1 VITIARAFI
10 CKPVMLK
17 TMRAIHLAPLG
28 RFLPT
33 LALGLIGGGLAY
45 WLQLPLPWLL
55 GAMIATTA
63 ASLAGVPMR
72 SPGKGRQGVLVVI
85 GVMLGSAFTADM
97 TGDATRWGISLAIML
112 VATAVMMTFSVWF
125 SRRVAGHS
133 WETALYAGVPG
144 GVSTVTGMALS
155 SGADLRIIG
164 ITHAVRILVLLVAI
178 PPVLQ
183 FIGHV
188 DISSTAPAL
197 SQWLWMPSSTDIA
210 WLLAAGI
217 VGMRLGKHLRL
228 PSPLLFGP
236 ALVSAALHFSGLTH
250 AAVPP
255 VIIALA
261 QVVIGIS
268 VGVRFAGAPIAEVGM
283 AMLMAVIQALVLL
296 LLAIIAAWIGHL
308 LTGYSAAAA
317 LLAYMPG
324 GAPELSLVALSLGI
338 DPAFVTTHHL
348 LRITLLVLLLPLLLR
363 RMVLNA

>member
-1 VITIARAFI
+1 
-10 CKPVMLK
+10 MLK
-17 TMRAIHLAPLG
+17 TMRVIHLASLG
-28 RFLPT
+28 RFFPT

-45 WLQLPLPWLL
+45 WLHLPLPWLL
-55 GAMIATTA
+55 GAMIATTV
-63 ASLAGVPMR
+63 ASLTGIPLR

-97 TGDATRWGISLAIML
+97 TGEAMRWGGSLAIML
-112 VATAVMMTFSVWF
+112 IATAVMMAFSVWF
-125 SRRVAGHS
+125 SHRVAGHS
-133 WETALYAGVPG
+133 WETSLYSGVPG
-144 GVSTVTGMALS
+144 GVSTVTVMALS

-164 ITHAVRILVLLVAI
+164 ITHAVRILVLLLAI

-188 DISSTAPAL
+188 DISGTAPGL
-197 SQWLWMPSSTDIA
+197 SQWLWMPDATDVA

-217 VGMRLGKHLRL
+217 AGIWLGKFLRL

-236 ALVSAALHFSGLTH
+236 ALVSAMLHFSGLTH
-250 AAVPP
+250 AAVPA

-261 QVVIGIS
+261 QVIIGIS
-268 VGVRFAGAPIAEVGM
+268 VGVRFAGAPMAEVGM
-283 AMLMAVIQALVLL
+283 AMLMAVIQALALL
-296 LLAIIAAWIGHL
+296 LLAIFAAWIGHL

-363 RMVLNA
+363 FQR

>member
-1 VITIARAFI
+1 MMLAARI
-10 CKPVMLK
+10 GS
-17 TMRAIHLAPLG
+17 LG

-33 LALGLIGGGLAY
+33 LALGLVGGGLAY

-55 GAMIATTA
+55 GAMFATTA
-63 ASLAGVPMR
+63 ASLAGVPMK

-85 GVMLGSAFTADM
+85 GVMLGSAFTPEM
-97 TGDATRWGISLAIML
+97 TGEASLWGISLAVML
-112 VATAVMMTFSVWF
+112 IATAVMMTFSVWF
-125 SRRVAGHS
+125 SCRVAGHS
-133 WETALYAGVPG
+133 WETALYSGVPG

-178 PPVLQ
+178 PPALQ

-188 DISSTAPAL
+188 DIGGATPAL
-197 SQWLWMPSSTDIA
+197 SQWLWMPTPIDIG

-217 VGMRLGKHLRL
+217 SGIWLGKALRL

-236 ALVSAALHFSGLTH
+236 ALVSGVLHFSGLTH

-255 VIIALA
+255 VIIAFA
-261 QVVIGIS
+261 QVIIGIS
-268 VGVRFAGAPIAEVGM
+268 VGVRFAGAKLGAVGV
-283 AMLMAVIQALVLL
+283 ALLMAVIQALVLL
-296 LLAIIAAWIGHL
+296 FLAVIAAWAGHL

-338 DPAFVTTHHL
+338 DPAFVTAHHL
-348 LRITLLVLLLPLLLR
+348 LRITLLMLLLPLLLR
-363 RMVLNA
+363 RMVPKI

>member
-1 VITIARAFI
+1 MKALL
-10 CKPVMLK
+10 LK
-17 TMRAIHLAPLG
+17 WLGPLG

-33 LALGLIGGGLAY
+33 LMLGLVGGGVAY
-45 WLQLPLPWLL
+45 WIQLPLPWLL
-55 GAMIATTA
+55 GSMITTTA
-63 ASLAGVPMR
+63 ASLAGVQLK
-72 SPGKGRQGVLVVI
+72 SPRTGRKGVLVVI
-85 GVMLGSAFTADM
+85 GVMLGSAFTPDM
-97 TGDATRWGISLAIML
+97 TGEATLWGASLAIML
-112 VATAVMMTFSVWF
+112 IATAVMMAFSVWF
-125 SRRVAGHS
+125 SCRVAGHS
-133 WETALYAGVPG
+133 WETALYSGVPG
-144 GVSTVTGMALS
+144 GVSTVTVMAIT

-178 PPVLQ
+178 PPALH

-188 DISSTAPAL
+188 DVGSATPAL
-197 SQWLWMPSSTDIA
+197 SQWLWVPAPADIA
-210 WLLAAGI
+210 WLVLAGLG
-217 VGMRLGKHLRL
+217 GMWMGKRLHL

-236 ALVSAALHFSGLTH
+236 ALASAALHLTGLTH

-255 VIIALA
+255 LIIALV

-268 VGVRFAGAPIAEVGM
+268 VGGRFAGTRLAEVGH
-283 AMLMAVIQALVLL
+283 ALLMAVIQAVVLL
-296 LLAIIAAWIGHL
+296 LVALAAAWVGHL

-363 RMVLNA
+363 WMVSNTSV

>member
-1 VITIARAFI
+1 
-10 CKPVMLK
+10 M
-17 TMRAIHLAPLG
+17 
-28 RFLPT
+28 
-33 LALGLIGGGLAY
+33 AY
-45 WLQLPLPWLL
+45 WVQLPLPWLL

-63 ASLAGVPMR
+63 ASLAGIPLKPPR
-72 SPGKGRQGVLVVI
+72 KGRKGVLVVI
-85 GVMLGSAFTADM
+85 GVMLGSAFTPDM
-97 TGDATRWGISLAIML
+97 SGEATLWGRSLVIML
-112 VATAVMMTFSVWF
+112 IATAVMMAFSVWF
-125 SRRVAGHS
+125 SCRVAGYS
-133 WETALYAGVPG
+133 RETALYSGVPG
-144 GVSTVTGMALS
+144 GVSTVTVMALA

-188 DISSTAPAL
+188 DIGSATPSL
-197 SQWLWMPSSTDIA
+197 SQWLWMPTVADTA
-210 WLLAAGI
+210 WLVAAGLG
-217 VGMRLGKHLRL
+217 GMWLGKHLGL

-236 ALVSAALHFSGLTH
+236 ALASAALHLTGLTH

-261 QVVIGIS
+261 QVIIGIS
-268 VGVRFAGAPIAEVGM
+268 VGGRFAGTRLSEVGY
-283 AMLMAVIQALVLL
+283 ALLMAVIQALVLL
-296 LLAIIAAWIGHL
+296 VLAILAAWLGHV

-348 LRITLLVLLLPLLLR
+348 LRISLLVLLLPLLLR
-363 RMVLNA
+363 RMVSGT

>member
-1 VITIARAFI
+1 MLGARI
-10 CKPVMLK
+10 GS
-17 TMRAIHLAPLG
+17 LG

-33 LALGLIGGGLAY
+33 LALGLVGGGLAY
-45 WLQLPLPWLL
+45 WLQVPLPWLL
-55 GAMIATTA
+55 GAMIATTV
-63 ASLAGVPMR
+63 ASLAGIPLE
-72 SPGKGRQGVLVVI
+72 SPRKGRKGVLVVI
-85 GVMLGSAFTADM
+85 GVMLGSAFTPEM
-97 TGDATRWGISLAIML
+97 TGDASLWGISLAVML
-112 VATAVMMTFSVWF
+112 IATAVMMTFSVWF
-125 SRRVAGHS
+125 SCRVAGHS
-133 WETALYAGVPG
+133 WETSLYSGVPG

-178 PPVLQ
+178 PPALQ

-188 DISSTAPAL
+188 DIGSATPAL
-197 SQWLWMPSSTDIA
+197 SQWLWMPTPVDIG

-217 VGMRLGKHLRL
+217 SGIWLGKILRL

-236 ALVSAALHFSGLTH
+236 ALVSGVLHFSGLTH

-255 VIIALA
+255 VIIAFA
-261 QVVIGIS
+261 QVIIGIS
-268 VGVRFAGAPIAEVGM
+268 VGVRFAGAKLGAVGM
-283 AMLMAVIQALVLL
+283 ALLMAVIQALVLL
-296 LLAIIAAWIGHL
+296 FLAIIAAWAGHL

-348 LRITLLVLLLPLLLR
+348 LRITLLMLLLPLLLR
-363 RMVLNA
+363 RMVSKD

>member
-1 VITIARAFI
+1 MQPRYLER
-10 CKPVMLK
+10 C
-17 TMRAIHLAPLG
+17 R

-33 LALGLIGGGLAY
+33 LTLGLAGGGLAY
-45 WLQLPLPWLL
+45 WCQLPLPWLL
-55 GAMIATTA
+55 GAMVATTVA
-63 ASLAGVPMR
+63 ALAGVPLQ

-97 TGDATRWGISLAIML
+97 TGEVAAWGISLVIML
-112 VATAVMMTFSVWF
+112 AATAVMMIFSVWF
-125 SRRVAGHS
+125 SRRIAGHS

-144 GVSTVTGMALS
+144 GVSAVTGMALS

-183 FIGHV
+183 FIGHI
-188 DISSTAPAL
+188 DISNASVAA
-197 SQWLWMPSSTDIA
+197 SQWLWMPAFSDIV
-210 WLLAAGI
+210 WLLLAGVI
-217 VGMRLGKHLRL
+217 GVWLGKRLHL

-236 ALVSAALHFSGLTH
+236 ALVSAALHFSGITH

-255 VIIALA
+255 LVIAFA
-261 QVVIGIS
+261 QAVIGIS
-268 VGVRFAGAPIAEVGM
+268 VGVRFAGAPVSEVGV
-283 AMLMAVIQALVLL
+283 AMLMAFIQALVLL
-296 LLAIIAAWIGHL
+296 MLAIFAAWVGHW

-324 GAPELSLVALSLGI
+324 GAPELSLVALTLGI
-338 DPAFVTTHHL
+338 EPAFVTTHHL

-363 RMVLNA
+363 RLVSNA